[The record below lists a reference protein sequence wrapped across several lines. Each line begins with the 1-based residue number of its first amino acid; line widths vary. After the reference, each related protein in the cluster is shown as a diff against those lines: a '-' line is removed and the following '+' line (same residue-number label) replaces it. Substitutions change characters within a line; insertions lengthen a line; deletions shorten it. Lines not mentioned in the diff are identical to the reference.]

1 MSQNEIV
8 SETNYYPFGL
18 AHKGY
23 NEHSKSSNLGEN
35 WKYLNQEHQKELGLN
50 WITFR
55 HRNYMPDVG
64 RFFSVDPVSEEYM
77 SISTYQFAHNNP
89 IWKIELEGLEGITFN
104 GEPDHLNIEAVTRV
118 DRSNRTIRVTNTQN
132 YGSGVTT
139 NSSVKLILGNNVNQ
153 NHVTDYSAKVVGENL
168 SLSGNSSARISSAFR
183 DPKNQARVMFNN
195 LESKGVENQRNL
207 YNGKPGEKVIDTYQD
222 AKADNAEIN
231 AVNSAFD
238 TDIST
243 ISNSDIKSF
252 MENKI
257 NLLGPGN
264 VSKHSSNPN
273 TYNVLDI
280 APSSVKNSSGFIN
293 TLKRDTNK
301 IQKVITPK
309 QFDPAIHIEINQINK
324 YY

>member
-23 NEHSKSSNLGEN
+23 NEHVNSTNLGEN
-35 WKYLNQEHQKELGLN
+35 WKYLNQEHQTELGLN

-64 RFFSVDPVSEEYM
+64 RFFGVDPVSEEYM

-139 NSSVKLILGNNVNQ
+139 NSSVKLILGNNVKQ
-153 NHVTDYSAKVVGENL
+153 NHVTDYSAKVIGENL
-168 SLSGNSSARISSAFR
+168 SLSGNSSASILSAFR

-195 LESKGVENQRNL
+195 LESEGVQSQIDL
-207 YNGKPGEKVIDTYQD
+207 YSNAGDLIIETYQN
-222 AKADNAEIN
+222 AKAVNTEIN

-243 ISNSDIKSF
+243 ISNNDIKSF

-257 NLLGPGN
+257 NEVGPGN
-264 VSKHSSNPN
+264 VSKHSSNPKTN
-273 TYNVLDI
+273 NVLDI
-280 APSSVKNSSGFIN
+280 APSSVKNSNGFIN
-293 TLKRDTNK
+293 TLKRDKNK
-301 IQKVITPK
+301 IQRVITPRES
-309 QFDPAIHIEINQINK
+309 DPAIHIEINQIKK